1 MKKHTPKSALVF
13 INYFKVYF
21 LSIVLLSLLYWLF
34 SPLIIQLVHEWRND
48 PEFSHGFLIPIVSA
62 YLIWIKRKKIMSI
75 ESSPSNNELKAGSSA
90 LLIIGLIMFIFGAFV
105 QHIFVEGIA
114 MMTILSGIVFLLY
127 GVELLKVVLFPIGY
141 LIFMLPIPHVVNLFF
156 ASQLKFFIAH
166 SSAFLLSLAQ
176 IPVLLEG
183 STLHLPSISLEVVEA
198 CSGMQT
204 MISFLAIGA
213 VFAYLG
219 YHSILLRTIIIIM
232 AVPLALLANILR
244 VSMIGAISFYFNNSL
259 AHNFHHYAW
268 TLIVF
273 IGVLGFIAI
282 SKGIHRWMEARPI
295 IGTP

>member
-13 INYFKVYF
+13 ISYFKVYS
-21 LSIVLLSLLYWLF
+21 LSIVLLSLLYLLF
-34 SPLIIQLVHEWRND
+34 SPLIIQLVHEWGND
-48 PEFSHGFLIPIVSA
+48 PEFSHGFLIPIVSV
-62 YLIWIKRKKIMSI
+62 YLIWINRKKIMSI

-114 MMTILSGIVFLLY
+114 MMIILSGIVFLLY
-127 GVELLKVVLFPIGY
+127 RVEMLKMVLFPIGY

-244 VSMIGAISFYFNNSL
+244 VSMIGAISYYFNNDF
-259 AHNFHHYAW
+259 AHNFHRYAW

-295 IGTP
+295 ISTP